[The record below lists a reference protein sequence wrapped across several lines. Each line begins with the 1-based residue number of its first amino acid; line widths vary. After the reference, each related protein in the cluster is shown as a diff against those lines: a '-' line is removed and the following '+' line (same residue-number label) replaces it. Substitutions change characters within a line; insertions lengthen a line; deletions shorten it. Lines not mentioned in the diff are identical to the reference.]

1 MRVRVRVRV
10 RVKDRVRSSLIAQKT
25 FFPPSTS
32 AESVMPEKTNAGQA
46 AVPVKSMN
54 ARSGGPFA

>member
-1 MRVRVRVRV
+1 
-10 RVKDRVRSSLIAQKT
+10 
-25 FFPPSTS
+25 
-32 AESVMPEKTNAGQA
+32 VMLEMTNAGQA